1 VLTDSVTDSVVR
13 GITLGVLLI
22 LAACTPQGLG
32 SDSQAIEAANAAL
45 RGGFP
50 ETALQIASSLAT
62 KDPKNEAALLTQ
74 AEALAALGK
83 PNEAATSFQMALT
96 LNPQSVGAYTGLGR
110 LRLRSDPA
118 GAEALFLKALSFE
131 PRNAVALT
139 DLGVARDRQRR
150 HAEAQTAY
158 RQALAVSPDMTA
170 AQVNLALSL
179 AMSGRSKDAVRLL
192 RPLVNA
198 PGATAQLRYYLAAV
212 LTISGEKAEAE
223 RILRR
228 DLPASE
234 VQQAVNAY
242 ASARPSAAVS
252 LLAIGPAP
260 AEMSASRPMRAATS
274 GVLVQLAGPT
284 PSPEAAVV
292 KWQRLKRQMPD
303 LLDGRE
309 PSVVEVTVSGEPV
322 WRVRTGGFSNEA
334 EAATFCQH
342 VRSTGTSCT
351 LVP

>member
-1 VLTDSVTDSVVR
+1 VTDSVVR
-13 GITLGVLLI
+13 SITLGILLI
-22 LAACTPQGLG
+22 LTACAPQGLG

-50 ETALQIASSLAT
+50 ETALQIASGIVT

-74 AEALAALGK
+74 GEALAALSK
-83 PNEAATSFQMALT
+83 PDEAAATFQKALT

-110 LRLRSDPA
+110 LRLRADPA
-118 GAEALFLKALSFE
+118 GAEALFLRALSFE

-139 DLGVARDRQRR
+139 DLGMARDLQRR

-158 RQALAVSPDMTA
+158 RQALAVSPEMTT

-192 RPLVNA
+192 RPLANA

-234 VQQAVNAY
+234 VQQAVKAY
-242 ASARPSAAVS
+242 ASVRPSAAVS

-260 AEMSASRPMRAATS
+260 AAMSSSRPMHAATR
-274 GVLVQLAGPT
+274 GVLVQLAGST
-284 PSPEAAVV
+284 PSPETAVV
-292 KWQRLKRQMPD
+292 KWQRLKKQMPD

-309 PSVVEVTVSGEPV
+309 PSIVEVTISGESV
-322 WRVRTGGFSNEA
+322 WRVRTSGFSDQA

-342 VRSTGTSCT
+342 VRSTGTTCT
-351 LVP
+351 LVE